1 MPKFPIDAPR
11 SRVLAAFEA
20 LGFVIVRKAEHIGLE
35 RRNAD
40 GTRTI
45 ISLPNHRRIKGA
57 TLRNICTV
65 SAIDRDELLSAV
77 ERA

>member
-1 MPKFPIDAPR
+1 MPKFPIDAPQ
-11 SRVLAAFEA
+11 SRVLFAFQA
-20 LGFVIVRKAEHIGLE
+20 LGFIIVRQAEHIGLE

-57 TLRNICTV
+57 TLRHICTV
-65 SAIDRDELLSAV
+65 AAINRDEFLSAF

>member
-1 MPKFPIDAPR
+1 MPKFPIDAPQ

-20 LGFVIVRKAEHIGLE
+20 LGFVVVRSAEHIALE

-57 TLRNICTV
+57 TLRHILTV
-65 SAIDRDELLSAV
+65 AAIDRDEYLAAFDEV
-77 ERA
+77 